1 MSDAPRPPRHVPCV
15 ISLALSLSLSPRSSL
30 SRSLQL
36 SLLHAHALL
45 STAALFR
52 IPIDDVVGLRFP
64 SRIDDAPPLAI
75 DLLAGHRI
83 FTIAPLPGAGSG
95 EFDFIFRLII

>member
-1 MSDAPRPPRHVPCV
+1 MRDLSRSF
-15 ISLALSLSLSPRSSL
+15 SLSLTSLFSLSLSST
-30 SRSLQL
+30 L